1 MKTVARQKLHGV
13 FPTQTRTI
21 TIFRHSP
28 RLKLFTPW
36 LAAPAVCAGRDWPGL
51 AAALWAR
58 LSGDTS
64 RSSSQWREFRGTG
77 PARGACS
84 INSVC

>member
-13 FPTQTRTI
+13 FPTQTLTI

-64 RSSSQWREFRGTG
+64 SSSSQCRELRDTG
-77 PARGACS
+77 PARG
-84 INSVC
+84 